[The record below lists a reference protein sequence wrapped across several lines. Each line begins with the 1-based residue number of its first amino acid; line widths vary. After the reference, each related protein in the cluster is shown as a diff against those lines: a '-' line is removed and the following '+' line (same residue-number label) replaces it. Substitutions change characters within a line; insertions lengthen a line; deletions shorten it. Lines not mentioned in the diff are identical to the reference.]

1 MSQSATEIM
10 RHIVKHELPLMRM
23 LTIMPVEAEKQ
34 CSERRLKQYGVG
46 FGGFGGACWG
56 VD

>member
-34 CSERRLKQYGVG
+34 CSERRQNRKVERE
-46 FGGFGGACWG
+46 GG
-56 VD
+56 

>member
-34 CSERRLKQYGVG
+34 CSERRLNRKVERE
-46 FGGFGGACWG
+46 GG
-56 VD
+56 